1 MRQILTTDLSC
12 PTTKSS
18 VVFTHKFCNF
28 APKKL
33 FAIILQRM
41 ISYLQIENL
50 TKSYG
55 DRMLFADVTFGIN
68 EGDKVGLIAK
78 NGTGK
83 TTLLSIIAG
92 KEDYDSG
99 RIVFNNDIRVGYL
112 EQVPSFQSSKSVIDT
127 CIEGDEPLAI
137 AVRNYEHA
145 LHNGNSDAMTAAIQ
159 EMDNCKAWDYEDRF
173 KQILSMLKITDINQ
187 PIEQLSGGQI
197 KRVALAKILI
207 NEPNLLILDEPTN
220 HLDIDMI
227 EWLENYLSRNR
238 MAILMVTHDRYFL
251 DKVCNKI
258 VEIDNEKVYSYNGK
272 YNYFLEKRIERL
284 DAQNAELARAKN
296 LYRTELEWMRRQPQ
310 ARGSKARYRINA
322 FHELQDKVSTK
333 VNNKTL
339 DINIKS
345 SYIGSKIFVAHNVSK
360 SFGENVIVKDFSY
373 IFARYEK
380 LGIVGNNGA
389 GKSSFIKLLLNEYQP
404 DNGFFEI
411 GETVR
416 FGYYSQEGITFNE
429 SKKVIDSVREIAEH
443 IHFDEKTSYSASQF
457 LNLFLFSAK
466 DQQKLISKLS
476 GGEKRRLYL
485 ATVLMRQPNFLI
497 LDEPTNDLDIV
508 TLEVLED
515 YISKFKG
522 CVIIISH
529 DRFFMDRTVDHI
541 FVFEGNGVIKDFPG
555 NYSEYREWK
564 QENDKLKDAE
574 NPKEQQ
580 KAKASNAEKNRNS
593 NKLTFKERKE
603 FEELT
608 KELDSLNNEKQEIE
622 TIFSNGSNTADLD
635 RLAKRYNELKSI
647 IDEKE
652 YRWLELSEK
661 E

>member
-1 MRQILTTDLSC
+1 
-12 PTTKSS
+12 
-18 VVFTHKFCNF
+18 
-28 APKKL
+28 
-33 FAIILQRM
+33 
-41 ISYLQIENL
+41 
-50 TKSYG
+50 
-55 DRMLFADVTFGIN
+55 MLFADVTFGIN

-466 DQQKLISKLS
+466 DQQKLIAKLS

-541 FVFEGNGVIKDFPG
+541 FVFEGNGEIKDFPG

-574 NPKEQQ
+574 KPKEQQ
-580 KAKASNAEKNRNS
+580 KAKASNAEKKRNS

-608 KELDSLNNEKQEIE
+608 KDLDLLNNEKQEIE

>member
-1 MRQILTTDLSC
+1 
-12 PTTKSS
+12 
-18 VVFTHKFCNF
+18 
-28 APKKL
+28 
-33 FAIILQRM
+33 
-41 ISYLQIENL
+41 
-50 TKSYG
+50 
-55 DRMLFADVTFGIN
+55 MLFADVTFGIN

-360 SFGENVIVKDFSY
+360 SFGENVIAKDFSY
-373 IFARYEK
+373 TFARYEK

-466 DQQKLISKLS
+466 DQQKLIAKLS

-564 QENDKLKDAE
+564 QENDKLKVAE
-574 NPKEQQ
+574 KPKEQQ

-635 RLAKRYNELKSI
+635 KLAKRYNELKSI